1 MRLLL
6 DTNVLLWVFL
16 GSARLSQSVRE
27 ALLEADEVFVSM
39 ASFWEI
45 AIKAGGRGFHDLD
58 LPADWPEVFATKC
71 HGAGVSI
78 LGIDLVHCRQL
89 QQLPWHHRDPFDRML
104 IAQAM
109 ENRLVVATSDGA
121 FRDYGIQVVD

>member
-16 GSARLSQSVRE
+16 GSSRLSKSVRE

-39 ASFWEI
+39 VSFWEI
-45 AIKAGGRGFHDLD
+45 AIKAGGKGFHDLD
-58 LPADWPEVFATKC
+58 LPADWAEVFAAKC
-71 HGAGVSI
+71 HEAGVSI
-78 LGIDLVHCRQL
+78 LGIDPAHCKQL

-104 IAQAM
+104 IAQAI
-109 ENRLVVATSDGA
+109 ENRLVVATSDSA
-121 FRDYGIQVVD
+121 FRDYGVQVVD